1 MKIGV
6 FVCHCGSNIEATVD
20 TATVAKIA
28 LTYPDVVFSEDTMY
42 TCSEPGQE
50 NIVQAIKTHGLDG
63 VVVASCSPRMHE
75 PTFRRTVERAGLNR
89 YMFEMANIREHV
101 SWIGRDREANTNK
114 AAELV
119 RLAVEKLR
127 RNTPLY
133 AKQFDV
139 TKRVLVI
146 GGGVAGIQAA
156 LDAADSGIGVVI
168 GGARKHH
175 RRQDGQA
182 RQDLPHHRLLKLR
195 ARAQDGGRG
204 PESEHHALRPFRGG
218 AHFRLRGQ
226 LHREDQKAR
235 HLR

>member
-89 YMFEMANIREHV
+89 KIEQLKDRLCSNALVQEGEKPVENPETLKRELDESVSRLTWLMARINLTNCRTMADGMTLTELIAKKDALLVKLHAY
-101 SWIGRDREANTNK
+101 RDVVYAGSQTAYRA
-114 AAELV
+114 
-119 RLAVEKLR
+119 
-127 RNTPLY
+127 RNTEIRIQSAVSVPAWQAEVDRM
-133 AKQFDV
+133 AKEV
-139 TKRVLVI
+139 RE
-146 GGGVAGIQAA
+146 
-156 LDAADSGIGVVI
+156 LDNRLQQSNWTT
-168 GGARKHH
+168 
-175 RRQDGQA
+175 
-182 RQDLPHHRLLKLR
+182 DLT
-195 ARAQDGGRG
+195 
-204 PESEHHALRPFRGG
+204 E
-218 AHFRLRGQ
+218 
-226 LHREDQKAR
+226 
-235 HLR
+235 